1 MCIAITSCLRV
12 LLMVRRPQR
21 TYYCMLTTC
30 MYAASIKLWSLATQ
44 KCLHTFTHHA
54 DSVWSLY
61 STHPSLEIFYS
72 GDRSGIVCRVDVE
85 GCTDVAEGEC
95 VVLLQDSDQHS
106 HSSSTDGVNKI
117 VAMDDN
123 LVWTAT
129 GSSSVKRWR
138 VPGRR
143 ATRLDQSQPLTT
155 SPVHATY
162 ASTEDDGYSYSA
174 VDSPASEHRQSQS
187 QTRQSRQSTTSISPG
202 PPTRRN
208 SSRDRDR
215 EGEETWYGIPFESLV
230 KLTSANEGGG
240 FGSGA
245 GGGGGFGMSWRGR
258 DPEIATLYSAAS
270 IASVPRVTAPV
281 RSPLG
286 SVFQQT
292 SNAGNTPT
300 TANNMIPR
308 TTSPIP
314 SESFYRDRDRDPT
327 IHALHT
333 SRRASFEDR
342 DMAQD
347 TVPLYTTPDEVII
360 GDYGL
365 VRCGLLNDRVHAVT
379 VDLRGEVGVWDVV
392 RGICVGRF
400 NREDVAEAASSE
412 CRGGST
418 DGGECDETQRSPRE
432 ALDIVKERIEGEAV
446 VATWA
451 SVDTKTGLLS
461 VHLGE
466 RCFEAE
472 VYADEAGFGP
482 ERHFSDEARSTSL
495 FSLSVMSC
503 ADRFVLQ

>member
-1 MCIAITSCLRV
+1 
-12 LLMVRRPQR
+12 
-21 TYYCMLTTC
+21 
-30 MYAASIKLWSLATQ
+30 
-44 KCLHTFTHHA
+44 
-54 DSVWSLY
+54 
-61 STHPSLEIFYS
+61 
-72 GDRSGIVCRVDVE
+72 
-85 GCTDVAEGEC
+85 
-95 VVLLQDSDQHS
+95 
-106 HSSSTDGVNKI
+106 
-117 VAMDDN
+117 
-123 LVWTAT
+123 
-129 GSSSVKRWR
+129 
-138 VPGRR
+138 
-143 ATRLDQSQPLTT
+143 
-155 SPVHATY
+155 
-162 ASTEDDGYSYSA
+162 
-174 VDSPASEHRQSQS
+174 
-187 QTRQSRQSTTSISPG
+187 
-202 PPTRRN
+202 
-208 SSRDRDR
+208 
-215 EGEETWYGIPFESLV
+215 
-230 KLTSANEGGG
+230 
-240 FGSGA
+240 
-245 GGGGGFGMSWRGR
+245 MSWRGR